1 MRVPVWGC
9 GPRTAL
15 VAGCDALAAGRVSV
29 CHSQLS
35 SAQLNCAPGCKGS
48 SVESAGVAGGTGR
61 APKVMVWALVTQ
73 EYEQMCFNFRA
84 CCSTWTT
91 EKCKVLLH

>member
-15 VAGCDALAAGRVSV
+15 VADVMLWLQEGFLCVT
-29 CHSQLS
+29 LS
-35 SAQLNCAPGCKGS
+35 SAQLNCAPGCKGP